1 MQYTLRRLNLFFGS
15 RRGYMKIRVILVP
28 AIATAIGLCVGLIV
42 VKMAGENPA
51 GTFALLFGSAFG
63 SLNAI
68 AYTLFYATPLIFTGL
83 AVAVGFRGGLFN
95 IGAEGQLI
103 LAAFAAAWAGIA
115 LPFLPA
121 WILVPTCVLVA
132 MAAGA
137 LWAAIPAVL
146 KVKFGVHE
154 VINTIMMNFIAIGL
168 VNYLVTGPFLAPGD
182 QIPETVPIVQAA
194 RIPRMT
200 SLAARLGV
208 DLPGHVPL
216 NISFLVAI
224 VCCILVYLFL
234 FRTKWGFEMRA
245 AGLNPKAAE
254 AAGISVAKNVICAMA
269 ISGAL
274 AGMVALNQVMGYEY
288 RYMDGFSP
296 GYGFLGIAVALLG
309 RNHPA
314 GILCAAVLFG
324 ALVQGGLT
332 VDMLTENVSK
342 DIVYVIQG
350 VIIIVVASAAVLAR
364 RQSAKK
370 VGETRA

>member
-1 MQYTLRRLNLFFGS
+1 
-15 RRGYMKIRVILVP
+15 MKIRAILVP
-28 AIATAIGLCVGLIV
+28 VIAIAIGFCVGAIV
-42 VKMAGENPA
+42 VKMAGESPVE
-51 GTFALLFGSAFG
+51 TFALLFGSAFG
-63 SLNAI
+63 SLNGI

-121 WILVPTCVLVA
+121 WILVPICLLVA
-132 MAAGA
+132 MAVGA
-137 LWAAIPAVL
+137 LWAAVPGIL
-146 KVKFGVHE
+146 KVRFGVHE

-168 VNYLVTGPFLAPGD
+168 ANYLVTGPFLAPGD
-182 QIPETVPIVQAA
+182 QIPQTVPIAQAA

-200 SLAARLGV
+200 GFAARFGV
-208 DLPGHVPL
+208 DLPAHVPL

-224 VCCILVYLFL
+224 VCCVLVYLFL

-245 AGLNPKAAE
+245 VGLNPKAAE
-254 AAGISVAKNVICAMA
+254 AAGISVGKNVICAMA

-274 AGMVALNQVMGYEY
+274 AGMVALNQVMGYQY

-332 VDMLTENVSK
+332 VDMLTENVSR
-342 DIVYVIQG
+342 DIVHVIQG
-350 VIIIVVASAAVLAR
+350 VTIVAVAGAAVFAR
-364 RQSAKK
+364 ARGARK
-370 VGETRA
+370 VAATNA

>member
-1 MQYTLRRLNLFFGS
+1 
-15 RRGYMKIRVILVP
+15 MKIRAILIP
-28 AIATAIGLCVGLIV
+28 AIAIAIGLCVGAII
-42 VKMAGENPA
+42 VKMAGESPVE
-51 GTFALLFGSAFG
+51 TFALLFGSAFG
-63 SLNAI
+63 SLKGI
-68 AYTLFYATPLIFTGL
+68 SYTLFHATPLIFTGL

-103 LAAFAAAWAGIA
+103 LAAFAAAWVGFT

-121 WILVPTCVLVA
+121 WILVPACILAA

-137 LWAAIPAVL
+137 VWAGIPAIL

-168 VNYLVTGPFLAPGD
+168 VNYLVTGPFLGPGG
-182 QIPETVPIVQAA
+182 QMPWTKPIAETA
-194 RIPRMT
+194 RIPRIT
-200 SLAARLGV
+200 GLADRLGV
-208 DLPGHVPL
+208 DLPAYVPL
-216 NISFLVAI
+216 NVSFLIAI
-224 VCCILVYLFL
+224 VCCVLVYLFL

-245 AGLNPKAAE
+245 VGLNPKAAE
-254 AAGISVAKNVICAMA
+254 AAGISIARNTMLVMA

-274 AGMVALNQVMGYEY
+274 AGMVALNAVMGYNY
-288 RYMDGFSP
+288 RYIDGFSP

-324 ALVQGGLT
+324 ALVEGGLR
-332 VDMLTENVSK
+332 VDMSIVNVSK

-350 VIIIVVASAAVLAR
+350 VIIIAVASAAVFAR
-364 RQSAKK
+364 GRRTRNVAKIN
-370 VGETRA
+370 V